1 MQRSSG
7 ECARK
12 TGVCGH
18 FAQHVGGVHRY
29 HVVQLTNVRHST
41 QVASS
46 MLTHPAATGRR
57 FSLRLNLAALVLA
70 CVLPAAVVSAALAYS
85 NYQLERANVERQTA
99 LVAKT
104 ILSDLEREVA
114 TIESA
119 LKTLATAKELAEG
132 DLRGF
137 HRRARDALPQSP
149 VTNFIL
155 TDREGRQVVNTLR
168 TFGEPLPASGT
179 PDQISAV
186 FAKRATVLSDL
197 FVGPVTRQPV
207 IALGVPVGND
217 EPVAY
222 SLNVGLP
229 PSHINELVTKQ
240 ALSDGWLVAVL
251 DRSATIVARSRD
263 AQRFVGQKAV
273 PALQEV
279 VARGGDGVL
288 QTVTKDG
295 IPVVT
300 AYSTSIAWGWT
311 VVVGAPKSQLQQSLT
326 SQLWQVLAGMTVAF
340 GLGIW
345 IARALVVRVLSS
357 VRGLNEAALAL
368 GRGDPVALP
377 SLQFQEAEAVGLA
390 ILQAEAAMKKAHFMA
405 QHDPLT
411 GLANRLM
418 FEDFAVRRLVL
429 AQRQNLSLAL
439 LAVDLDGFKAVN
451 DTLGHAAG
459 DEVLKTAARRLE
471 DAVRASDLV
480 ARMGGDE
487 FFVLLYDLAP
497 EGALDTAQ
505 RMVELLSEPYPG
517 VSVAVSASIGVATVP
532 GPGHDMQSL
541 AKCADQALYM
551 AKQQGK
557 GRAVMASTDT
567 NANTDTTHQG

>member
-1 MQRSSG
+1 
-7 ECARK
+7 
-12 TGVCGH
+12 
-18 FAQHVGGVHRY
+18 
-29 HVVQLTNVRHST
+29 
-41 QVASS
+41 
-46 MLTHPAATGRR
+46 MLTYPADTGRR

-439 LAVDLDGFKAVN
+439 LAVDLDGFKTVN